1 MTDFKEPLP
10 PGPEASDKMRNG
22 RREYEGRPSNVPS
35 KGVQVVYSQGE
46 LFSLVYNNNDILI
59 KFSSLS
65 KMKIPQLRSPTIS
78 NT

>member
-1 MTDFKEPLP
+1 MTAFKEPLH

-59 KFSSLS
+59 KISSLS